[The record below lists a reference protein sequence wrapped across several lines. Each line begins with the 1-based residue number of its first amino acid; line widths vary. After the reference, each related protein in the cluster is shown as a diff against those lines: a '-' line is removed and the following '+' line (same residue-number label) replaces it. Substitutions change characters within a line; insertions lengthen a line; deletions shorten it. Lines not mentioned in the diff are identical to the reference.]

1 MRVIRMSPACSMLL
15 CLGLLALLVPGA
27 SADEPPSVSGSL
39 TANGTT
45 VELPY
50 VYAWAQEKGF
60 YNDADPTWTVL
71 FVEHPIEARELGK
84 TVWDAAYVEI
94 GITRTAEFSDQPRLE
109 VLSQNIKLAGDAP
122 GNLSGGTYPTIAI
135 DSTGPEAFAGR
146 IYHSEPVKFFDDTI
160 QYDFTFSAPLSDPNA
175 PIGEALPPDGGEP
188 GKAYLAWVA
197 AVHSGDLAQVKK
209 LVSPDMAGSLEDDD
223 AQDMLEMIAAMTP
236 TSVKILGG
244 SSDGQTALLEVEGM
258 MDGEKVHGTIT
269 LEKQGDLWVSTDS
282 SW

>member
-1 MRVIRMSPACSMLL
+1 MRVIRPRPARSMLL
-15 CLGLLALLVPGA
+15 CLVLLALLAPGA
-27 SADEPPSVSGSL
+27 NAGELPSVSGSL

-45 VELPY
+45 VALPY

-84 TVWDAAYVEI
+84 PVWDAAYVEI

-109 VLSQNIKLAGDAP
+109 VLSQNIKLAADAP

-135 DSTGPEAFAGR
+135 DSAGPEVFAGR
-146 IYHSEPVKFFDDTI
+146 IYQPEPVKFFDDTI
-160 QYDFTFSAPLSDPNA
+160 QYDFTFNAPLSDPNA

-188 GKAYLAWVA
+188 GKAYLAWVT

-223 AQDMLEMIAAMTP
+223 AKDMLEMIAAMTP

-269 LEKQGDLWVSTDS
+269 LEKQGDLWVSTNS